1 MKDKKKELKSVEEM
15 MQMGLKEIKDYHKMV
30 EDNTNAAWHVKR
42 VKEALTNAEKEKGE
56 ILRYV

>member
-30 EDNTNAAWHVKR
+30 EDNANSAWHVKR
-42 VKEALTNAEKEKGE
+42 VKEAMTDAS
-56 ILRYV
+56 

>member
-1 MKDKKKELKSVEEM
+1 MNDKKKELKSVEEM
-15 MQMGLKEIKDYHKMV
+15 MQMGLEEIKDYHKMV

-56 ILRYV
+56 

>member
-1 MKDKKKELKSVEEM
+1 MKETNKELISVEEM
-15 MQMGLKEIKDYHKMV
+15 MQMSLQEIKDYHKMV

-56 ILRYV
+56 